1 MSYLRYLFTG
11 MRRKKARTVL
21 GVLGIIV
28 SVALLTGMNATVD
41 SYSYSYIDQAEQNE
55 GVIDFMI
62 TRNTDDEIN
71 PDFNDFIFLE
81 AETRSFAEH
90 VEGVQGVSPRLRA
103 LIEVEITK
111 PGVEAKKV
119 DLELI
124 GMDVDREQELG
135 IGQIRIIE
143 GEFDLE
149 GKKVF
154 IQQRTAD
161 LLGAKVG
168 DTIKLHTLEWNT
180 DNGGRKIQRFKV
192 SAIFEDENRLA
203 DSDDN
208 AMICGL
214 WSARDLL
221 RSSKYVTELVGVFE
235 DREFLY
241 DIREIDATVLRAVK
255 LGTRIQD
262 AVSFEYNVELPITE
276 ELQRLDQQ
284 GVFIRIILG
293 MVAIISLV
301 IACVLMYSLLTISVE
316 EKTHDFGLFMAIGA
330 KKKHIYRL
338 VILEAVLIA
347 VLGTIVGVALGFL
360 LSIGLLSILTAGGF
374 QFLVG
379 SATLQIIVTPT
390 TIAISIVAGI
400 AVGVISSIYPAIK
413 VTRVNIVDSLM
424 PMRGNPTTQRVVRER
439 GVSRSLITYGLIIS
453 GVSGFVFFVFPT
465 AFITG
470 DLSVIGTLFLAMMLA
485 LLLGFDMIGLGG
497 LVPSVE
503 KALVRIIRPFTRRI
517 NDVVAMYLKKHRRR
531 NTLTAIMYSV
541 SIAFILFLSTMLTVQ
556 TLYNVDA
563 VRADVGTDLA
573 LVSTTS
579 TVQGAGFGG
588 GGPFGPGTTSSD
600 IPIWINDTKLV
611 PEIKEINGV
620 VDITRVSPENHPN
633 GSSTV
638 RMGDLILFE
647 DVSASVYAVDTDFP
661 NVTFFDIARFTEGDV
676 QAFKTINEVQNT
688 TIISEGAAKRL
699 QVHVGDKVRIES
711 TRNFATGKQ
720 VLTTELR
727 VVALASDMPAFS
739 GFQDRESGF
748 SDVLVSQTTYALIFD
763 LFEDQDI
770 DKTDREELKDY
781 IEPVD
786 RLLIRTTTP
795 EASKNVAKALRS
807 SYSAREELNV
817 LVVVEEV
824 EEVQQ
829 GLLTLQL
836 FFTISLGFGMI
847 IALFG
852 LTASSYTTIQ
862 ESIREIGIMKS
873 VGLKRKHI
881 TNIFMF
887 ESIILTMAA
896 GLSGT
901 FVGYF
906 TGLSLI
912 AQQSIFTEQPLPLY
926 IPWLEL
932 GLVIVASIVIGA
944 IGAWIPSRMISK
956 KNTAE
961 ILRMR

>member
-11 MRRKKARTVL
+11 MRRKKARTIL
-21 GVLGIIV
+21 GILGIIV

-55 GVIDFMI
+55 GIIDFMI
-62 TRNTDDEIN
+62 TRNTDDKIN
-71 PDFNDFIFLE
+71 PGYNDFIFLE
-81 AETRSFAEH
+81 AEPRGSAEY

-103 LIEVEITK
+103 LVEVETVK
-111 PGVEAKKV
+111 QGVEARKI

-135 IGQIRIIE
+135 IGQFRILE

-154 IQQRTAD
+154 IQPRTAD
-161 LLGAKVG
+161 LLGVGVG
-168 DTIKLHTLEWNT
+168 DTLKFHTLEWNT
-180 DNGGRKIQRFKV
+180 DNGGRKIQEFEI
-192 SAIFEDENRLA
+192 SAIIENENRLA
-203 DSDDN
+203 NSDDN
-208 AMICGL
+208 AMIVGL

-221 RSSKYVTELVGVFE
+221 RSSKYVTELVGIFE
-235 DREFLY
+235 GREFLY
-241 DIREIDATVLRAVK
+241 DIREIDATVERAVK

-262 AVSFEYNVELPITE
+262 AVGLNYNVELPITE

-301 IACVLMYSLLTISVE
+301 ISCVLMYSLLTISVE

-330 KKKHIYRL
+330 KKTHIYRL
-338 VILEAVLIA
+338 VILEAVIIA
-347 VLGTIVGVALGFL
+347 IGGTIIGVALGFL
-360 LSIGLLSILTAGGF
+360 LSIGLLYILTTGRL

-379 SATLQIIVTPT
+379 ATTLQIIVSPM
-390 TIAISIVAGI
+390 TIAISVVAGI
-400 AVGVISSIYPAIK
+400 SVGLVSSIYPAMK
-413 VTRVNIVDSLM
+413 VTQVNIVDSLT
-424 PMRGNPTTQRVVRER
+424 PMRGSPSKQYTRKER
-439 GVSRSLITYGLIIS
+439 GISRSLITYGLIIS
-453 GVSGFVFFVFPT
+453 GVSGFVFFIFPT

-470 DLSVIGTLFLAMMLA
+470 DLSVIAYIFLSLILA
-485 LLLGFDMIGLGG
+485 LLVGFDMIGLGG

-503 KALVRIIRPFTRRI
+503 RVLVRIVRPFTRRI
-517 NDVVAMYLKKHRRR
+517 NDVVGMYLKKHRRR

-556 TLYNVDA
+556 TLYNVDS
-563 VRADVGTDLA
+563 VRANIGTDLA

-588 GGPFGPGTTSSD
+588 GFGPSTTSSD
-600 IPIWINDTKLV
+600 IPIWINDTELV
-611 PEIKEINGV
+611 PDIEEIDGV
-620 VDITRVSPENHPN
+620 TGITRVSPENHPN
-633 GSSTV
+633 GSSSVT
-638 RMGDLILFE
+638 MGDLILFE
-647 DVSASVYAVDTDFP
+647 TVSASVYAVDPNFP
-661 NVTFFDIARFTEGDV
+661 NVTFFDIARFTEGDAS
-676 QAFKTINEVQNT
+676 AFKTINEVENA

-699 QVHVGDKVRIES
+699 QVHVGDSVRIRV
-711 TRNFATGKQ
+711 TRNLASGRDVF
-720 VLTTELR
+720 TTELR
-727 VVALASDMPAFS
+727 VVALASDMPAFP
-739 GFQDRESGF
+739 GFQERESGF
-748 SDVLVSQTTYALIFD
+748 SDVLVSQTTYALIFH
-763 LFEDQDI
+763 LYEDQDI
-770 DKTDREELKDY
+770 DRTDKEELKDY
-781 IEPVD
+781 VEPVD
-786 RLLIRTTTP
+786 RLLIQTT
-795 EASKNVAKALRS
+795 SSDVSRNVARILRLE
-807 SYSAREELNV
+807 YSAKDKLNV
-817 LVVVEEV
+817 LVTVERIED
-824 EEVQQ
+824 VQQ

-836 FFTISLGFGMI
+836 FFTIALGFGMI

-852 LTASSYTTIQ
+852 LTASCYTTIQ

-896 GLSGT
+896 GLSGM

-906 TGLSLI
+906 TGLALI

-932 GLVIVASIVIGA
+932 ALVIIASIIIGA
-944 IGAWIPSRMISK
+944 IGAWIPSRTIAK

>member
-11 MRRKKARTVL
+11 MRRKKARTIL

-41 SYSYSYIDQAEQNE
+41 SYSFSYIDQAEQNE
-55 GVIDFMI
+55 GIIDFMI

-71 PDFNDFIFLE
+71 PDFKDFIFLE
-81 AETRSFAEH
+81 AEPRSLAEY

-103 LIEVEITK
+103 LIEVEVIKEGT
-111 PGVEAKKV
+111 EQIEI

-154 IQQRTAD
+154 IQRRTAD
-161 LLGAKVG
+161 LLSVVVG
-168 DTIKLHTLEWNT
+168 DKIRFNPVEWNT
-180 DNGGRKIQRFKV
+180 DSGGRKGQFFEIA
-192 SAIFEDENRLA
+192 AIIEDENRLA

-208 AMICGL
+208 AMIVGL

-235 DREFLY
+235 NRDFLY
-241 DIREIDATVLRAVK
+241 DIREIDATVSRTVK

-262 AVSFEYNVELPITE
+262 AVGYGYNVELPITE

-301 IACVLMYSLLTISVE
+301 ISCVLMYSLLTISVE
-316 EKTHDFGLFMAIGA
+316 EKTHDFGLFMALGA

-338 VILEAVLIA
+338 VILEAVIIA
-347 VLGTIVGVALGFL
+347 VLGTVIGVFLGFL
-360 LSIGLLSILTAGGF
+360 LSVGLLSILTAGGL

-379 SATLQIIVTPT
+379 SVTLQIIVTPT
-390 TIAISIVAGI
+390 TIATSIVAGI
-400 AVGVISSIYPAIK
+400 AVGLISSIYPAMK
-413 VTRVNIVDSLM
+413 VTRVNIVDSLT
-424 PMRGNPTTQRVVRER
+424 PMRGTPTKQSVKRER
-439 GVSRSLITYGLIIS
+439 GVSRGLIFYGIVIS

-470 DLSVIGTLFLAMMLA
+470 DLSVIGTLFLGMMLA
-485 LLLGFDMIGLGG
+485 LLLGFDLIGLGG

-503 KALVRIIRPFTRRI
+503 KLLVRIIRPFTRRI

-563 VRADVGTDLA
+563 VRAEVGTDLA

-588 GGPFGPGTTSSD
+588 GFGPGTTSSD
-600 IPIWINDTKLV
+600 IPIWINDTELV

-620 VDITRVSPENHPN
+620 VDITRVSHQNHPN

-647 DVSASVYAVDTDFP
+647 DVSASVYAVDADFP
-661 NVTFFDIARFTEGDV
+661 NKTYFDLARFTEGDV
-676 QAFKTINEVQNT
+676 QAFKVINEVENT

-699 QVHVGDKVRIES
+699 QVHVGEKVRIES
-711 TRNFATGKQ
+711 SRNLATGRE
-720 VLTTELR
+720 VFTTELT

-739 GFQDRESGF
+739 GFQERESGF
-748 SDVLVSQTTYALIFD
+748 SDVLVSQTTYALIFN
-763 LFEDQDI
+763 LYEQQDI
-770 DKTDREELKDY
+770 DRTDSEELKDY
-781 IEPVD
+781 VEPVD
-786 RLLIRTTTP
+786 RLLIQTTTS
-795 EASKNVAKALRS
+795 EASRNVAKILRQ
-807 SYSAREELNV
+807 SYSARDDLDV
-817 LVVVEEV
+817 IVVVEEV
-824 EEVQQ
+824 EEVQRS
-829 GLLTLQL
+829 LATLQL

-932 GLVIVASIVIGA
+932 GLVIVASIIIGA

>member
-11 MRRKKARTVL
+11 MRRKKARTIL
-21 GVLGIIV
+21 GILGIIV

-55 GVIDFMI
+55 GIIDFMI
-62 TRNTDDEIN
+62 TRNTYDKVN
-71 PDFNDFIFLE
+71 PGFEDAIFLE
-81 AETRSFAEH
+81 AKPRSLAES
-90 VEGVQGVSPRLRA
+90 VDGVQGVSPRLRA
-103 LIEVEITK
+103 LVEVEVI
-111 PGVEAKKV
+111 KKGTEQLEI

-124 GMDVDREQELG
+124 GMDFDREQELG

-143 GEFDLE
+143 GEFDLV

-154 IQQRTAD
+154 IQRRTAD
-161 LLGAKVG
+161 LLSVEVG
-168 DTIKLHTLEWNT
+168 DKIRFNPVEWNK
-180 DNGGRKIQRFKV
+180 DAGGRKGQFFEV
-192 SAIFEDENRLA
+192 SAIIEDENRLA
-203 DSDDN
+203 DSDNN

-235 DREFLY
+235 NRDFLY
-241 DIREIDATVLRAVK
+241 DIREIDATVSRIVK

-262 AVSFEYNVELPITE
+262 AVGIEYNVELPITE
-276 ELQRLDQQ
+276 ELQQLDQQ

-293 MVAIISLV
+293 MVAVISLV
-301 IACVLMYSLLTISVE
+301 ISCVLMYSLLTISVE

-338 VILEAVLIA
+338 VILEAVIIA
-347 VLGTIVGVALGFL
+347 VLGTVVGVVLGFL
-360 LSIGLLSILTAGGF
+360 LSLGLLYLLTAGGL

-379 SATLQIIVTPT
+379 SVTLQIIVTPT
-390 TIAISIVAGI
+390 TIAMSIVAGI
-400 AVGVISSIYPAIK
+400 AVGLISSIYPAMK
-413 VTRVNIVDSLM
+413 VTRVNIVDSLT
-424 PMRGNPTTQRVVRER
+424 PMRGTPTYQRVVRER
-439 GVSRSLITYGLIIS
+439 GVSSKLITYGFIIS
-453 GVSGFVFFVFPT
+453 GVSGFVFFIFPT
-465 AFITG
+465 AFITM
-470 DLSVIGTLFLAMMLA
+470 DLSVIGTLFLGMMLA
-485 LLLGFDMIGLGG
+485 LLLGFDLIGLGG

-503 KALVRIIRPFTRRI
+503 KLLVRIIRPFTRRI

-556 TLYNVDA
+556 TLYNIDA
-563 VRADVGTDLA
+563 VRAEVGTDLA

-579 TVQGAGFGG
+579 SVRGAGFGG
-588 GGPFGPGTTSSD
+588 GFGPGTTSD
-600 IPIWINDTKLV
+600 IPIWINDTDLV
-611 PEIKEINGV
+611 PKIKEINGV
-620 VDITRVSPENHPN
+620 VAITRVSPENHPN

-638 RMGDLILFE
+638 RMGDLIMFE
-647 DVSASVYAVDTDFP
+647 DVSASVYAVDADFP

-676 QAFKTINEVQNT
+676 QAFKTINEVENT

-699 QVHVGDKVRIES
+699 QVHVGDKVRIQS
-711 TRNFATGKQ
+711 TRNLATGRE
-720 VLTTELR
+720 VLTTELT

-739 GFQDRESGF
+739 GFQERESGF
-748 SDVLVSQTTYALIFD
+748 SDVLVSQTTYALIFN
-763 LFEDQDI
+763 LYEEQDI
-770 DKTDREELKDY
+770 DRTHSGELEDY
-781 IEPVD
+781 VEPVD
-786 RLLIRTTTP
+786 RLLIQTTTS
-795 EASKNVAKALRS
+795 EASRSVALNLRR
-807 SYSAREELNV
+807 SYSAREGLNV
-817 LVVVEEV
+817 IVVVEEI
-824 EEVQQ
+824 EEVQRS
-829 GLLTLQL
+829 LLTLQL
-836 FFTISLGFGMI
+836 FFTIALGFGMV

-852 LTASSYTTIQ
+852 LTASCYTTIQ

-932 GLVIVASIVIGA
+932 GLVIVASIIIGA
-944 IGAWIPSRMISK
+944 IGAWIPSRIISK